1 MMVYI
6 LIFIAIVAFLMG
18 YFLGS
23 ISMPEKTPKKIITG
37 TTKVPELIEEYHN
50 FLNYDGTQQ

>member
-1 MMVYI
+1 MIVYI

-23 ISMPEKTPKKIITG
+23 ISIPEKSSKKIIGG
-37 TTKVPELIEEYHN
+37 TTKLPELIEEYHN